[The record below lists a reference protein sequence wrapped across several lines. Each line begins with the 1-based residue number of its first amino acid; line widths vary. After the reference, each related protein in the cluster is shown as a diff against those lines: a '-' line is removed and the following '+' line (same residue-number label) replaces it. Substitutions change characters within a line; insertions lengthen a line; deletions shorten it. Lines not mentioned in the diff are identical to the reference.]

1 MTGLHWGENAVKA
14 CPSIGKIALPLPG
27 RGTRPVRCT
36 ALAVA
41 LSACFAAAGARAD
54 QAGVAEAAGNQLE
67 EITVTARYRQENL
80 QDIPIAITAL
90 TGDQLEV
97 RGFTNIVDLD
107 KVAPNV
113 TLQQSGA
120 SGGKTAVAY
129 IRGVGQNDFT
139 LSFEPGV
146 GMYMDDVYFGTTFGA
161 MFDLGDID
169 RVEILRG
176 PQGTLFGMNSEGGAV
191 RLFTTQPKGDNS
203 GYLEVGYGSYNR
215 TMVKGAY
222 DFSIIPDTLTVRI
235 SGGMNTVDGF
245 VTRYDYVCQHPTQS
259 GNLPRLTSASNCEI
273 GHEGG
278 DTAETLRANVRWTP
292 NENLEV
298 RFSADALK
306 DTGQAEANKTLAIVP
321 GGGLADYNKN
331 VLLNPTSGFYTG
343 VPIDSR
349 FITNSPYSTY
359 STFKDLSTGISLDPA
374 DNIDSWG
381 VSNTVEWK
389 TPVGL
394 RFKNVLAY
402 RGYSGNFAFD
412 AAGAPL
418 SDVMYSNPDFIHHQF
433 SEEANVGD
441 TAFGGKLDWVAG
453 VYYYDGY
460 SKQGNGPVLLTA
472 DEIVAPN
479 PSPFCTTGCYGLNF
493 LTNDPVTM
501 IDKSVFVHANYHFTD
516 QFTME
521 LGIRYT
527 DESKTYTF
535 SRPLLPINPVNPIF
549 IPPINP
555 NYPSLAGFQDNP
567 SATSKT
573 DRVDPKIAL
582 QYRFT
587 PELMGYVQY
596 ATGFKGGGINPHP
609 VYASQVVPFKA
620 ETLASFEMGVKS
632 QWFGNRVRLNG
643 AIFDSNYRDLQI
655 TVIGAAGADIIQNA
669 GKVRIMGVEGEAE
682 AEPIPKLVF
691 NASFGYLYYHTIELG
706 SAAGVPGGPTL
717 DTAPPYIPTWKWNVG
732 AQYGFTV
739 PGLGVLTPRL
749 DWTYQTKVFNDP
761 SNSPLAEQP
770 GYGLLDARLTWDT
783 PFKGWQAAVEIQ
795 NALNKVYYVNM
806 YDDLASFNVVDG
818 QPGMPRTA
826 FATLKRSF

>member
-1 MTGLHWGENAVKA
+1 MRTHR
-14 CPSIGKIALPLPG
+14 SIAL
-27 RGTRPVRCT
+27 
-36 ALAVA
+36 ALIV
-41 LSACFAAAGARAD
+41 SWAAAGGARAAD
-54 QAGVAEAAGNQLE
+54 APADNGNQLE
-67 EITVTARYRQENL
+67 EITVTARYRSENL
-80 QDIPIAITAL
+80 QNIPIAITAL
-90 TGDQLEV
+90 SGDQLEAH
-97 RGFTNIVDLD
+97 GFTNIVDLD

-191 RLFTTQPKGDNS
+191 RIFTTQPKGDDS
-203 GYLEVGYGSYNR
+203 GYLSIGYGSYNR
-215 TMVKGAY
+215 TQVKGAF
-222 DFSIIPDTLTVRI
+222 DFSIIPDVLAVRI
-235 SGGMNTVDGF
+235 SGGMNTVDGY
-245 VTRYDYVCQHPTQS
+245 VTRYDFVCEHPTES
-259 GNLPRLTSASNCEI
+259 GNLPQLTTASNCKI
-273 GHEGG
+273 GNEGG

-306 DTGQAEANKTLAIVP
+306 DTGEAEANKTLAIVP
-321 GGGLADYNKN
+321 GGGLADYNKY
-331 VLLNPTSGFYTG
+331 VLMNPASGFYTG

-359 STFKDLSTGISLDPA
+359 STFKDPSTGITLDPA

-389 TPVGL
+389 TPIGL
-394 RFKNVLAY
+394 RVKNVLAY

-412 AAGAPL
+412 GGGAPL
-418 SDVMYSNPDFIHHQF
+418 ADVMYSNPDFIHHQF
-433 SEEANVGD
+433 SEEANLGD
-441 TAFGGKLDWVAG
+441 SAFDDKLDWVAG

-501 IDKSVFVHANYHFTD
+501 IDKSIFIHTNYHITD
-516 QFTME
+516 KLTSE
-521 LGIRYT
+521 IGARYT
-527 DESKTYTF
+527 EETKTYTF
-535 SRPLLPINPVNPIF
+535 SRILLPTNPVDIIF
-549 IPPINP
+549 TSPVNP
-555 NYPSLAGFQDNP
+555 NYPYLEGFQNDP

-573 DRVDPKIAL
+573 DRVDPKVAL
-582 QYRFT
+582 QYQWT
-587 PELMGYVQY
+587 TDVMTYAQY

-620 ETLASFEMGVKS
+620 ETLASFELGVKT
-632 QWFGNRVRLNG
+632 QWFDNRVRLNG
-643 AIFDSNYRDLQI
+643 AVFDSNYRDLQI
-655 TVIGAAGADIIQNA
+655 TVIGAAGADIVQNA
-669 GKVRIMGVEGEAE
+669 GKVRIMGAEGEAQ

-717 DTAPPYIPTWKWNVG
+717 DTAPPYIPTWKWSLG
-732 AQYGFTV
+732 AQYGITV
-739 PGLGVLTPRL
+739 PGIGGLTPRL

-761 SNSPLAEQP
+761 SNNPLAEQP
-770 GYGLLDARLTWDT
+770 GYGLLAARLTWDM
-783 PFKGWQAAVEIQ
+783 PYKGWQAALEIQ
-795 NALNKVYYVNM
+795 NALNKVYYINK

-826 FATLKRSF
+826 FATVRKSF